1 MGRLFKN
8 EWIKLKYSKMLW
20 ILYGVI
26 LVYVIL
32 TGGMPTGTMGWGEY
46 GATAPYGYLR
56 SCGTLVM
63 MFLSPMVG
71 IFFTQE
77 FAQGTMHNTLS
88 CGVSRRD
95 YFMVK
100 LVCVLISGYL
110 VYFCSLLV
118 FTGIR
123 CLVAGYRPSSGI
135 CPPCGLRELL
145 VYQAGCCVQEF
156 TYITFFL
163 LVSVISKK
171 TAIVNLVGLVV
182 WWGEA
187 MLSLSVPAFKGPTST
202 IISSFE
208 LWESGKVLTME
219 FVKQYGQCAVMSIV
233 FLALAYFIFLKRDIN

>member
-1 MGRLFKN
+1 MGRLFIN
-8 EWIKLKYSKMLW
+8 EWIKVKYSKMLW
-20 ILYGVI
+20 ILYGII

-32 TGGMPTGTMGWGEY
+32 MGGMPTGTMGWGEY

-56 SCGTLVM
+56 NCGTLVM

-123 CLVAGYRPSSGI
+123 CLVAGYRPLPASALPAVSGNWWYI
-135 CPPCGLRELL
+135 KRDAVFRNLPILL
-145 VYQAGCCVQEF
+145 F
-156 TYITFFL
+156 FFL
-163 LVSVISKK
+163 
-171 TAIVNLVGLVV
+171 
-182 WWGEA
+182 
-187 MLSLSVPAFKGPTST
+187 
-202 IISSFE
+202 
-208 LWESGKVLTME
+208 
-219 FVKQYGQCAVMSIV
+219 Y
-233 FLALAYFIFLKRDIN
+233 R